1 MSHPISHSLSAIS
14 DRCLGKWPRIDTPLR
29 HVIWAE
35 VLNDVFEVSLLARKR
50 TGKGSLSLVRITG
63 KIDDEK
69 KEEATRF
76 TQAVMEAAYG
86 GWFFHSCLVPE
97 ITPPK

>member
-1 MSHPISHSLSAIS
+1 M
-14 DRCLGKWPRIDTPLR
+14 R

-35 VLNDVFEVSLLARKR
+35 VLNDVFEVSLLAKKK
-50 TGKGSLSLVRITG
+50 GKATLSLVRITG

-76 TQAVMEAAYG
+76 THALMEAAYG
-86 GWFFHSCLVPE
+86 GASYS
-97 ITPPK
+97 